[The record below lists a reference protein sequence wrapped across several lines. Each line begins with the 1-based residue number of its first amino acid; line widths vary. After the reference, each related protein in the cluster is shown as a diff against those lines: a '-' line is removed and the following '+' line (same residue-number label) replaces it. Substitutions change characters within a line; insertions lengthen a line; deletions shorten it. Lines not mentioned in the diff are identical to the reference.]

1 MGQFAAMGIS
11 YAAEKESKKKLY
23 RAITLN
29 EFNFACKILSSSTST
44 TLTMGEFILME
55 FIRLGCINADQIDTI
70 KDTMNNGELSLEDLF
85 QSNAIVL
92 DKHSVREGIH
102 NVDSAIAIL
111 KKASTRR
118 IKVDLT
124 SEKDD
129 VESRGEQG
137 CDKEGDGDGDGDE
150 SYRSGQQCG
159 GPGGGLLPT

>member
-55 FIRLGCINADQIDTI
+55 FIRL
-70 KDTMNNGELSLEDLF
+70 DLF

-129 VESRGEQG
+129 VES
-137 CDKEGDGDGDGDE
+137 
-150 SYRSGQQCG
+150 
-159 GPGGGLLPT
+159 